1 MNIAVYP
8 GSFDPITNGH
18 LDIIRRS
25 AAVFDKVVVGVLE
38 NSSKTALFSAAER
51 MKMIKQVTQDMENVE
66 VESFAGLLVDFM
78 KQVDAGVIIKGLRT
92 VSDFEYE
99 FQMAL
104 LNKSLCPDVE
114 TFFMMTDSRYS
125 YISSS
130 MVKEVAK
137 WSGDLDEL
145 VPHDIIDMLVEKYT
159 TGGQA

>member
-38 NSSKTALFSAAER
+38 NSSKTALFSADER
-51 MKMIKQVTQDMENVE
+51 MEMIKTVTQGMENVE
-66 VESFAGLLVDFM
+66 VSTFAGLLVDFM
-78 KQVDAGVIIKGLRT
+78 KRVDAGVIIKGLRT

-137 WSGDLDEL
+137 WRGNLDEL
-145 VPHDIIDMLVEKYT
+145 VPHDIIGMLDKKYERV
-159 TGGQA
+159 

>member
-1 MNIAVYP
+1 MKIAVYP
-8 GSFDPITNGH
+8 GTFDPLTNGH

-38 NSSKTALFSAAER
+38 NSSKSPLFTACER
-51 MKMIKQVTQDMENVE
+51 MDMIRNVIRDIPNAQVA
-66 VESFAGLLVDFM
+66 SFSGLLVDFM
-78 KQVDAGVIIKGLRT
+78 QQFGADVIIKGLRNG
-92 VSDFEYE
+92 SDFEYE

-104 LNKSLCPDVE
+104 LNKALSPEVE

-130 MVKEVAK
+130 MVKDVAK
-137 WSGDLDEL
+137 WRGTLDEL
-145 VPHDIIDMLVEKYT
+145 VPHDIIEILNKKFN